1 MMIRIN
7 EYVDRKRDERQ
18 TEKKVLHNRLNYS
31 VQRLY
36 IQLVYIHYIYFS
48 IRRKTQKKNLCVKFN

>member
-36 IQLVYIHYIYFS
+36 IQLVYIHYIYFN
-48 IRRKTQKKNLCVKFN
+48 IRRKTQKKKIFVCKI

>member
-18 TEKKVLHNRLNYS
+18 TEKKSVTQSTRL
-31 VQRLY
+31 
-36 IQLVYIHYIYFS
+36 
-48 IRRKTQKKNLCVKFN
+48 